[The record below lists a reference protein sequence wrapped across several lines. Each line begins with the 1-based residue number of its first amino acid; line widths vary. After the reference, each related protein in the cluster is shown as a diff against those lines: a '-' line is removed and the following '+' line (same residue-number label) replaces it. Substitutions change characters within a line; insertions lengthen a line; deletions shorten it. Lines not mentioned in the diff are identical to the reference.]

1 MEIKL
6 KAMKH
11 FLIFFWLLLSI
22 QINADLVEKI
32 IFDKV
37 KKENV
42 LKPEISSRSLSQKNP
57 LKGINIDFNKIILL
71 SKISKIVMLYQ
82 YT

>member
-42 LKPEISSRSLSQKNP
+42 LKPETQIYQLFGQQKN
-57 LKGINIDFNKIILL
+57 
-71 SKISKIVMLYQ
+71 Y
-82 YT
+82 